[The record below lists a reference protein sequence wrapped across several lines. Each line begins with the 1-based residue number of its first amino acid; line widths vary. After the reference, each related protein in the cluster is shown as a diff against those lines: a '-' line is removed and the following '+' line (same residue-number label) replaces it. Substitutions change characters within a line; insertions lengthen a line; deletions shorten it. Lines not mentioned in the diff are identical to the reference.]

1 MKSAQWCW
9 IWQSFA
15 QAITVA
21 LIVSP
26 PETRAQSIVPA
37 SDGTGTIVEQQE
49 NTYIINSGS
58 LSSDRANLFH
68 SFQEFGLDAGEIANF
83 LANPN
88 INTIFGRVMGRNPS
102 LINGLIQVT
111 GGNANLYLMN
121 PAGIVFGQNAQ
132 LNVPADFIATTAT
145 RIGFG
150 ENLWFNAFG
159 TNEYQQFVGN
169 PQQFIFDVSQPGSL
183 VNAGNLA
190 ISQGQNLT
198 LLGGTV
204 INTGELTAPGGRITI
219 AAVPGSH
226 RVKIS
231 QPGQLLSLEVEP
243 LVNSSGQVIPF
254 TPLDLA
260 ELLTGTEE
268 NLETGVEVDSAET
281 VKLTDSDL
289 ILPNETGVTIIS
301 GTIDVSNPVG
311 A

>member
-1 MKSAQWCW
+1 MKSAQWYLRLL
-9 IWQSFA
+9 SVTP
-15 QAITVA
+15 AILLPIVA
-21 LIVSP
+21 SLVGA
-26 PETRAQSIVPA
+26 ETLAQSIIPA
-37 SDGTGTIVEQQE
+37 SDGTDTIIDQQG
-49 NTYIINSGS
+49 NTYTINGGS
-58 LSSDRANLFH
+58 LSSDEANLFL

-83 LANPN
+83 LANPHL
-88 INTIFGRVMGRNPS
+88 NTILGRVVGGNPS

-132 LNVPADFIATTAT
+132 LNVPADFMATTAT
-145 RIGFG
+145 GIGFG
-150 ENLWFNAFG
+150 ENRWFNAFG

-169 PQQFIFDVSQPGSL
+169 PQQFIFDISQPGSI

-190 ISQGQNLT
+190 ISPGQTLT

-231 QPGQLLSLEVEP
+231 QAGQLLSLEVEP
-243 LVNSSGQVIPF
+243 LVNSSGEVIPF

-260 ELLTGTEE
+260 ALLTGDET
-268 NLETGVEVDSAET
+268 LDTGVEVTSAEA
-281 VKLTDSDL
+281 VK
-289 ILPNETGVTIIS
+289 
-301 GTIDVSNPVG
+301 
-311 A
+311 